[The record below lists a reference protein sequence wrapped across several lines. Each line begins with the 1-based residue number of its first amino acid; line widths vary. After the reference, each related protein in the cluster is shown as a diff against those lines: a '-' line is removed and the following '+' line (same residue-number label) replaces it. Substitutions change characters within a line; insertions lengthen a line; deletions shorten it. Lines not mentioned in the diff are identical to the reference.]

1 VSARHLAG
9 VAAAGI
15 ALLGAVPA
23 QAAVPDK
30 ATVRIYDN
38 YFLEDRLTV
47 EQGARITWRWPGA
60 DASGDVHDVK
70 LKSGPKGARRFHSE
84 AAATDYRYRRRL
96 RKAGRYRIVCT
107 LHEEMRMTIRVKRRR

>member
-1 VSARHLAG
+1 VSARLIAG

-23 QAAVPDK
+23 QAAPKK

-47 EQGARITWRWPGA
+47 AQGARVTWRWPGA
-60 DASGDVHDVK
+60 AASGDVHDVK
-70 LKSGPKGARRFHSE
+70 LRRGPKGVKRFHSE
-84 AAATDYRYRRRL
+84 AASTGYRYRRRL
-96 RKAGRYRIVCT
+96 RKPGRYRIACT
-107 LHEEMRMTIRVKRRR
+107 LHEEMRMTIRVKPRR

>member
-1 VSARHLAG
+1 MSARLAG
-9 VAAAGI
+9 IAAAGI

-23 QAAVPDK
+23 QAARPDK

-38 YFLEDRLTV
+38 YFLKDRLTV

-70 LKSGPKGARRFHSE
+70 LRSGPKGVERFHSE
-84 AAATDYRYRRRL
+84 AAATGYRYRRTL
-96 RKAGRYRIVCT
+96 RKPGRYRIVCT
-107 LHEEMRMTIRVKRRR
+107 LHEEMRMTILVRRRH